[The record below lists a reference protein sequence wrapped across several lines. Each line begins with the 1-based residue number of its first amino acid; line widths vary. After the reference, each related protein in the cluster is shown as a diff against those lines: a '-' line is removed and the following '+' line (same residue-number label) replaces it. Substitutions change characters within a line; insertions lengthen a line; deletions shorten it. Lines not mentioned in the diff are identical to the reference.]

1 MLLKRLVIV
10 TEGKNTGVRLTKQ
23 LGELLGNHVIID
35 NVLLA
40 QLEDFKD
47 ENIDLILYSSSFVK
61 NRSLRYIDERI
72 PSIVARRII
81 DHKNIKGIISI
92 DEGKDVLFVND
103 SYESTMEAIESL
115 IELGLDHIR
124 YHPYYPDC
132 VSYPKLE
139 VVITAGE
146 SQLVPYRPK
155 TLIDIGT
162 RILDIKTIHE
172 ITSSLNLGSHLGSGL
187 VTEYIRDIVKISKSI
202 DESRRKTLESQQILE
217 IVVNS
222 LDYGIAF
229 IDNEGRISNLNT
241 KFEYIVGAKRKDL
254 INRILEDILPFNFKK
269 IDEEKTFIA
278 RIENR
283 DIVCEARKVEFSKK
297 IGYILWLKQTRRSYP
312 RTNYDNNRIISRN
325 LHTFKDYYTV
335 NKGVLELLKK
345 AEKFAATD
353 ATILIEGENGT
364 GKEIL
369 AQAIHMNSFRK
380 NNVFVPINMTTI
392 SPNLLESELFGYEE
406 GTFTGALKGGKIG
419 LFEMADGGTVFID
432 EIGDA
437 PLEVQAKLLR
447 VLEEKRIRRIGGIE
461 EIPIDVRIIA
471 ATNKNLLELV
481 KENKF
486 RLDLFFRLN
495 ILPLKTIPLRE
506 RKEDIE
512 YLLKYFINLN
522 LKDREI
528 KSLKEFFQDETIDFL
543 LNYQWIGNVR
553 ELINLVEYL
562 MLIYDGQR
570 LGMDSLH
577 SYMLEVQVKEDA
589 IYLSKDQIWVLRQF
603 FYNDK
608 APLGRIKIAELAK
621 INNIAIGEGKIRTI
635 IKELNDYGF
644 IEPIGTLGSKI
655 TKAGRDY
662 INKLEP

>member
-297 IGYILWLKQTRRSYP
+297 IGYILWLKQTRRSYS

-506 RKEDIE
+506 RKQDIE
-512 YLLKYFINLN
+512 YLLKYFINV
-522 LKDREI
+522 
-528 KSLKEFFQDETIDFL
+528 
-543 LNYQWIGNVR
+543 NY
-553 ELINLVEYL
+553 
-562 MLIYDGQR
+562 
-570 LGMDSLH
+570 LH
-577 SYMLEVQVKEDA
+577 L
-589 IYLSKDQIWVLRQF
+589 
-603 FYNDK
+603 
-608 APLGRIKIAELAK
+608 
-621 INNIAIGEGKIRTI
+621 
-635 IKELNDYGF
+635 
-644 IEPIGTLGSKI
+644 
-655 TKAGRDY
+655 
-662 INKLEP
+662 

>member
-297 IGYILWLKQTRRSYP
+297 IGYILWLKQTRRSYS